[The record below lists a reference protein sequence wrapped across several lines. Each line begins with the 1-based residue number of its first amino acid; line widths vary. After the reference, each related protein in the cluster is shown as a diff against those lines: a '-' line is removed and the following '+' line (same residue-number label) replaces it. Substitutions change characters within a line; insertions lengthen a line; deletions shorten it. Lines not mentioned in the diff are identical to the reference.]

1 MAWVVDVGESFP
13 SLCWTRAVEEH
24 NNSNIIIGMNNFIV
38 TKSGDYYFEAVDA
51 RNVNDDDDGLDYIRL
66 YNAFFKGA
74 ISQRFKNFFVCFVQ
88 ITR

>member
-1 MAWVVDVGESFP
+1 MDVGESFP

-24 NNSNIIIGMNNFIV
+24 NNSNIIIGMNSFIV

-51 RNVNDDDDGLDYIRL
+51 RNGNDDDGLDYIRL

-74 ISQRFKNFFVCFVQ
+74 ISQRVKNFFVCFVQ
-88 ITR
+88 ITQ

>member
-1 MAWVVDVGESFP
+1 M
-13 SLCWTRAVEEH
+13 
-24 NNSNIIIGMNNFIV
+24 NSFIV

-51 RNVNDDDDGLDYIRL
+51 RNGNDDDGLDYIRL

>member
-24 NNSNIIIGMNNFIV
+24 NNSNIIIGMNHFIV
-38 TKSGDYYFEAVDA
+38 TKSGAYDLEAVDA
-51 RNVNDDDDGLDYIRL
+51 RNGNDDDGLDYIRL

-74 ISQRFKNFFVCFVQ
+74 ISQRFKNFLVCFVQ